1 MDHSG
6 KRRAFSTRAMQHT
19 RSILMVAVLIGLI
32 VGFGL
37 ASVLGLNLGWGAMIG
52 WVASA
57 ATSTI
62 TAWVRFILKATPD
75 QTRARAAS
83 EDPGRILVLVIVLTS
98 SLISLALAIYITA
111 NATALSS
118 QASSLTAFSAF
129 AVLVSWLTIHTSF
142 TLHYAHLYYR
152 EDGTPGG
159 LEFPGDEAPSDL
171 DFAYFAFTLGMAFQV
186 SDVAVSSAAFRQIVL
201 LHALVSFLFNT
212 AIVAL
217 TLNLVVN
224 FLG

>member
-1 MDHSG
+1 MQ
-6 KRRAFSTRAMQHT
+6 RTRN
-19 RSILMVAVLIGLI
+19 ILIAAVIIGLI
-32 VGFGL
+32 VGFGVAL
-37 ASVLGLNLGWGAMIG
+37 LFGLSLGWGAMIG

-57 ATSTI
+57 TTLTV
-62 TAWVRFILKATPD
+62 TAWIRLILRATPD

-83 EDPGRILVLVIVLTS
+83 EDPGRVLVLVIVLIS

-111 NATALSS
+111 NAQALPSR
-118 QASSLTAFSAF
+118 AGLLTAFSAF
-129 AVLVSWLTIHTSF
+129 AVLVSWFTIHTSF

-159 LEFPGDEAPSDL
+159 LEFPGGDAPSDL

-186 SDVAVSSAAFRQIVL
+186 SDVAVSKPSFRQIVL